1 MICRYG
7 VISTVRRTLLAS
19 LLLPTLAMAGQPVLE
34 LQYGAFYS
42 QMKTFTKGEFGHARL
57 GFYLTDPQNGKR
69 CALDS
74 ARVSTQDKDV
84 KGEVTIDSELRLPFD
99 EDLNLDKAVVAV
111 TLKEPHETCD
121 MTVQVMADAPA
132 VPDMPLAELAKRQ
145 KQMQQLLDKM
155 AGMVGKY
162 FLPKMEGIRI
172 ALVEPQGTAYLVDGA
187 RQEPVTWQ
195 HGQLLLSNA
204 QLSAFAAG
212 TLRLQGEVL
221 RLTPWLHKG

>member
-42 QMKTFTKGEFGHARL
+42 QMKTFAKGEFGHARL

-84 KGEVTIDSELRLPFD
+84 KGEVTVDSELRLPFD
-99 EDLNLDKAVVAV
+99 DDLNLDKAMVAV
-111 TLKEPHETCD
+111 TLKEPHATCD
-121 MTVQVMADAPA
+121 MTVQVMADAPKG
-132 VPDMPLAELAKRQ
+132 PELPLAELAARQ
-145 KQMQQLLDKM
+145 QQMQSLLDKM
-155 AGMVGKY
+155 AGMVGKH
-162 FLPKMEGIRI
+162 FLPKMEGVRI
-172 ALVEPQGTAYLVDGA
+172 TLVQQSGTAYLIDGA
-187 RQEPVTWQ
+187 RQEALPWQ
-195 HGQLLLSNA
+195 EGHLLLSNE
-204 QLSAFAAG
+204 QLAAFAAG
-212 TLRLQGEVL
+212 QLRLQGDVL